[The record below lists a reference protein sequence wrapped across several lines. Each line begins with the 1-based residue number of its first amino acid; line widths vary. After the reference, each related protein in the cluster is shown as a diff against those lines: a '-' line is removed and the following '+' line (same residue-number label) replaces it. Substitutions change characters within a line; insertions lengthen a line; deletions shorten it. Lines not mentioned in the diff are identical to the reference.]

1 MAAGNAVEWEA
12 GQNKGEQLLPK
23 IHNVRDMQT
32 MELLFDPLLYIVCN
46 LIPALN
52 RIFQEEVVVEVEE
65 QQYSQRKHHHRCQWI
80 GLRVEHSKVY
90 DEQLHK
96 DHHHQ
101 HDQMDEPLVL
111 EALDHVKV
119 FLQQFLAWRG

>member
-1 MAAGNAVEWEA
+1 MPSGWR
-12 GQNKGEQLLPK
+12 GKNKEEPKLPK
-23 IHNVRDMQT
+23 IHYMRDRHT
-32 MELLFDPLLYIVCN
+32 MELQFDSLLHIVCN

-65 QQYSQRKHHHRCQWI
+65 QQDGQRQHHNRCQ
-80 GLRVEHSKVY
+80 RVGFRMENHQVNG
-90 DEQLHK
+90 EQFNK

-111 EALDHVKV
+111 ETPDHLKV
-119 FLQQFLAWRG
+119 LFEQFPAWRE